1 MGQAEKETGPTLRFT
16 YGAGRGRN
24 RPDPTMDHRSG
35 RLAFGGLTDNSGRGS
50 NVIENFLH
58 RWVRPGKKPARPLP
72 SPMGQA
78 GKATGPTPSFTDGSG
93 RERNRPDPT
102 MDHRSGRLPFGGLT
116 DNSGR
121 GSNVIKNFL
130 HLWVRPGRQ
139 PARSK
144 NH

>member
-93 RERNRPDPT
+93 REGNRPDP
-102 MDHRSGRLPFGGLT
+102 
-116 DNSGR
+116 
-121 GSNVIKNFL
+121 FL
-130 HLWVRPGRQ
+130 HRWVRPGKKPTR
-139 PARSK
+139 PYDGPPVGPLAFWWPDR
-144 NH
+144 